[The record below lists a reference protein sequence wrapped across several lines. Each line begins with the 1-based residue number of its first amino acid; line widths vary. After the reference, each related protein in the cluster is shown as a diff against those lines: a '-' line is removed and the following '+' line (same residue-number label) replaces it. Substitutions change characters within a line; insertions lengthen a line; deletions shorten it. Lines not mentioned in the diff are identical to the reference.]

1 MSSDISRRAF
11 LRSAAIAAV
20 GAAVGLAGCG
30 TSRAA
35 ASSSSSAASSIPSSP
50 SDAKQSAQS
59 GDAAANKGGTKPLVV
74 YFSYTGNT
82 DTMAHWIANE
92 SGGDLSR
99 VTVKDTY
106 PDDYDA
112 TVDRAK
118 KELDSGARP
127 QITVDLDANKLA
139 GYSTVFFGFPI
150 WWYDLPTPMCT
161 LLESYDL
168 SGKEVVPFFSHGGSA
183 SGANSLPTLESLA
196 KGATVRS
203 SDALSIPGD
212 NVANSEQ
219 EVRAWVK
226 KLGYSVS

>member
-1 MSSDISRRAF
+1 MSSNVSRRAF
-11 LRSAAIAAV
+11 LQTAAIAAM
-20 GAAVGLAGCG
+20 GAAVGLTGCG
-30 TSRAA
+30 ASRGAA
-35 ASSSSSAASSIPSSP
+35 SSSSAASSSTVSSS
-50 SDAKQSAQS
+50 SDGAAQPAQS
-59 GDAAANKGGTKPLVV
+59 GNAAVGKDGAKPLVV

-82 DTMAHWIANE
+82 DTMAHWIASE
-92 SGGDLSR
+92 TGGDLAR
-99 VTVKDTY
+99 VTANDAY

-127 QITVDLDANKLA
+127 QISVDLDASKLA

-161 LLESYDL
+161 FLEGYDL
-168 SGKEVVPFFSHGGSA
+168 SGKEIIPFFSHGGSA
-183 SGANSLPTLESLA
+183 SGANSLATLESLA
-196 KGATVRS
+196 KGATVRT

-212 NVANSEQ
+212 KVSASEQ

-226 KLGYSVS
+226 GLG